1 MMIKDDDG
9 DGDGDGGDDDGDGDG
24 GDDDE
29 ITRSTIARRKISP
42 TPPAWP
48 LPLQ

>member
-9 DGDGDGGDDDGDGDG
+9 DGDGDGGDDDGDGGD
-24 GDDDE
+24 DDDE

-42 TPPAWP
+42 TPPASP